1 MTLLYTYVCVC
12 VCSYYNLFLIIEHTG
27 SVRWFF
33 ECVELTS
40 PTEDQWEQVMS
51 QLKKSRIYWKIVL
64 KSSSP
69 ESLLLVFSNIDEC
82 PVKALHIENTPLNS
96 RCVTKLSGVLTE
108 NKKMEELRL
117 YSSPLSPN
125 TLHMI
130 TNALS
135 INTKLKSLWLLNDY
149 NITDN
154 DLPHICYIISI
165 NRKLRRLSL
174 DCPNITE
181 FGVQQISKVS
191 DKNSTLTYL
200 YVNGNKLRGDRF
212 YWNC

>member
-1 MTLLYTYVCVC
+1 MILLYACVY
-12 VCSYYNLFLIIEHTG
+12 SYYNLCFIIEHTG
-27 SVRWFF
+27 SVQWYF

-40 PTEDQWEQVMS
+40 PTKDLWEQVMS
-51 QLKKSRIYWKIVL
+51 QLKRSRIHWKIII

-69 ESLLLVFSNIDEC
+69 ESVLLVFSNIDEC

-96 RCVTKLSGVLTE
+96 CCVTKLSDILTE
-108 NKKMEELRL
+108 NEKMEELRL
-117 YSSPLSPN
+117 SYSPLSPN
-125 TLHMI
+125 TLQMI

-135 INTKLKSLWLLNDY
+135 INTTLKSLWLLNDD

-181 FGVQQISKVS
+181 FGVQQISKIL
-191 DKNSTLTYL
+191 DKNNTLTYL

-212 YWNC
+212 SWNC

>member
-1 MTLLYTYVCVC
+1 MCN
-12 VCSYYNLFLIIEHTG
+12 YYNLFFIIEQTG
-27 SVRWFF
+27 SVRWYS

-51 QLKKSRIYWKIVL
+51 RLKRSNIHWKIVL

-69 ESLLLVFSNIDEC
+69 ESLLLVFSNIGEC
-82 PVKALHIENTPLNS
+82 PVKTLHIENTPLNS
-96 RCVTKLSGVLTE
+96 RCVTKLSSVITE
-108 NKKMEELRL
+108 NKKMEELRF

-125 TLHMI
+125 TLQMI

-135 INTKLKSLWLLNDY
+135 INTTLKSLWISNDD

-154 DLPHICYIISI
+154 DIPHISYIISI

-212 YWNC
+212 SWNC